1 MPYPVFTKQDL
12 ADFSGRPVASYTGYT
27 DRAIRQAVLLF
38 KIGTCLANLAPK
50 DTLEYEIA
58 VEGILA
64 MADQI
69 FLAQRYQQQVAS
81 PFQSESLGS
90 YSYSKTAK
98 SVSDGEKTGVE
109 FFDIAID
116 QLSVCDETDD
126 IPSFGGVEVFEHD
139 GMFARGEGGNLRFLS
154 PKDLDQ
160 SRSYGFDP
168 AGSQTTPVSVPE
180 YEPVE
185 SSPYPGNPNPHDP
198 DDPEFPPVA

>member
-12 ADFSGRPVASYTGYT
+12 ADFSGRPVASYTGHT

-38 KIGTCLANLAPK
+38 KIGTCLANLAEEG
-50 DTLEYEIA
+50 TLEREIA

-64 MADQI
+64 MADHI
-69 FLAQRYQQQVAS
+69 VLAQRYQQQIAS

-98 SVSDGEKTGVE
+98 AVTDGQSTGVD

-126 IPSFGGVEVFEHD
+126 IPSSGGIEVFERD
-139 GMFARGEGGNLRFLS
+139 GVFTQGEGGNLRLLS
-154 PKDLDQ
+154 PADLDQ
-160 SRSYGFDP
+160 SRRFGFDP
-168 AGSQTTPVSVPE
+168 GGYNGAPDSSPI
-180 YEPVE
+180 YEPV
-185 SSPYPGNPNPHDP
+185 PPPLPHPNPHDHDQ
-198 DDPEFPPVA
+198 DDPEFPVI